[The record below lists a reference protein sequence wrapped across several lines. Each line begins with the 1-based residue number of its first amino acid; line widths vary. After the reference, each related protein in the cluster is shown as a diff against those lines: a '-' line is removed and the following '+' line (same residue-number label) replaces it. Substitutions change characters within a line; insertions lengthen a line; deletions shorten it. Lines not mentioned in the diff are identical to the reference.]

1 MTDVAKRKPVGGV
14 DAFLATL
21 QHPLLPEV
29 IALRK
34 IVLGADPRIGEE
46 IKWNVPSFRTKEH
59 FATMHLRAKGQLQLI
74 LHFGA
79 KKREVLVVGVPDP
92 DALLDWLGPDRAS
105 MKFTGI
111 KDLRAKRQAL
121 EQVIRHWIERV

>member
-1 MTDVAKRKPVGGV
+1 MTDATKRKPASDV

-21 QHPLLPEV
+21 QHPLMPEI

-34 IVLGADPRIGEE
+34 IILGVDPRIGEE
-46 IKWNVPSFRTKEH
+46 IKWNAPSFRTTEH
-59 FATMHLRAKGQLQLI
+59 FATMHLRAKDQLQLI

-79 KKREVLVVGVPDP
+79 KKREVAAAGIPDP

-105 MKFTGI
+105 VKFTGMD
-111 KDLRAKRQAL
+111 DLRAKHQAL
-121 EQVIRHWIERV
+121 GQVIRHWIERI

>member
-1 MTDVAKRKPVGGV
+1 MTDATKQKSTGDV
-14 DAFLATL
+14 DAFLDAL
-21 QHPLLPEV
+21 QHPLLPEI

-34 IVLGADPRIGEE
+34 IILGADPRIGEE
-46 IKWNVPSFRTKEH
+46 VKWNSPSFRTTEH

-79 KKREVLVVGVPDP
+79 KKREVAASGIPDP

-105 MKFTGI
+105 VKFTGMD
-111 KDLRAKRQAL
+111 DLRAKRQAL